1 MHCSDPTD
9 DTVGWSLSWA
19 QLRGAVL
26 LQGLPSRAQGWGKV
40 SACRKH
46 RCLSPVTAVPEIF
59 RSILK
64 RSELLSVCLFPI
76 VETSCLAFLT
86 VTVISSEL
94 VPVSQPVFRTSGRD
108 CGLAAAL
115 QVAQCSCRPL
125 PYSHWELCLIP
136 SCCSPP
142 YLGFPI
148 LQTAVSWGPCPCRAA
163 LLLCP
168 RFCCPHVPWQQAG
181 RISGPALSGSDGV
194 GFIPSVKVI
203 PPCKAETKDEE
214 SPPFGSV

>member
-1 MHCSDPTD
+1 MRCSDPTN
-9 DTVGWSLSWA
+9 DTVGWFLSWA
-19 QLRGAVL
+19 QLRCAVL

-46 RCLSPVTAVPEIF
+46 CCLSPLTAVPEIF
-59 RSILK
+59 RGIIE

-76 VETSCLAFLT
+76 MKNSCLAFLT

-94 VPVSQPVFRTSGRD
+94 VLVSQPVFKKSGQD

-125 PYSHWELCLIP
+125 PYSHWELYVIL
-136 SCCSPP
+136 SHCSSP

-168 RFCCPHVPWQQAG
+168 QVLLP
-181 RISGPALSGSDGV
+181 
-194 GFIPSVKVI
+194 
-203 PPCKAETKDEE
+203 
-214 SPPFGSV
+214 